1 VPQGNAAATSVRS
14 PASGGSLRDVVSAIE
29 DAHGVRIWLD
39 SAIPATT
46 ASDADPTGLPVE
58 EALRRA
64 FRGYDLLLHFRPN
77 PETGSLEVAR
87 AWVFPRGRVEELQA
101 RAGAATPA
109 PGPHGSDPTRR
120 ALELHGV
127 TVPSGTDPQEAL
139 RAALADPD
147 EGVRQQALIAAQAG
161 GVPVPADA
169 IASLVLNDP
178 SETVRI
184 LALDLLTMAAEGDQ
198 ETARAMLRRA
208 AQDSSP
214 SIRDRAADLLGALSA
229 QAAVAAPMAETVP
242 SPDAVMRDLE
252 TGDAQVRQEALL
264 AAQSHGI
271 PVPPDRLEAILR
283 YDTSEG
289 VRGAALSVLAAHSGI
304 DPARIHAWL
313 EWAARDSS
321 PLVRGQAAALLGDL
335 HPPTAMPEEA
345 GPGDS
350 MPPAPD
356 DVLPDDPVGDGSEGA
371 EDPAQ

>member
-1 VPQGNAAATSVRS
+1 VPQGSDAPVSGRS
-14 PASGGSLRDVVSAIE
+14 PASGGTLRGVVNAIE

-39 SAIPATT
+39 SAIPGTT
-46 ASDADPTGLPVE
+46 ASDVDPTGLPVE

-77 PETGSLEVAR
+77 PETGSLEIAR
-87 AWVFPRGRVEELQA
+87 AWVFPRGRVDQLQA
-101 RAGAATPA
+101 RAGAASA
-109 PGPHGSDPTRR
+109 ALGLHGSDPVRR

-127 TVPSGTDPQEAL
+127 TAPPGTDPQEAL
-139 RAALADPD
+139 RGALADPD
-147 EGVRQQALIAAQAG
+147 EGVRQQALIAAQAA

-178 SETVRI
+178 SETVRM
-184 LALDLLTMAAEGDQ
+184 LALDLLTTAAEGDQ

-229 QAAVAAPMAETVP
+229 QPAGAAPMAETVP
-242 SPDAVMRDLE
+242 SLDTVMRDLE
-252 TGDAQVRQEALL
+252 TGDAQARQEALL

-283 YDTSEG
+283 YDASEG
-289 VRGAALSVLAAHSGI
+289 VRGVALSVLAVNSGI

-335 HPPTAMPEEA
+335 YPPTELPEEA

-350 MPPAPD
+350 MPLAPD
-356 DVLPDDPVGDGSEGA
+356 EALPDDPVGDGSGGA
-371 EDPAQ
+371 EDPGQ